1 MALIPYGKQHLSE
14 QDYAAVLEVLKSDYL
29 TQGPQVPAF
38 EAAVAELTGAAHAVA
53 VNSATSALHLACL
66 ALGLGPG
73 DRLWTSPI
81 TFVASA
87 NCGRY
92 CGAEVDFVDIDPNT
106 RNLCPQQLAKKL
118 AQAAATQSL
127 PKVLVVVHMA
137 GASAPMAEI
146 AALTKRYQ
154 VAIIEDA
161 SHAMGA
167 SYQEAA
173 VGGCQFSDISV
184 FSFHPVKVVTAGE
197 AGVATTQNATLAK
210 ALRQLR
216 SHGITRDAED
226 SHAVLPPWGY
236 EQHALGMNYRLSDI
250 HAALGRSQLT
260 QLRSFI
266 ARRFALAERYHQA
279 LADLPVKRP
288 VLDPESAWHLYL
300 IELEHADTRR
310 AVFEAMRA
318 QGIGV
323 NVHYIP
329 VHTQPYYQALG
340 FQHGDFPLAEQ
351 YYAGALTLPLYPD
364 LTEQQQDTVIAALQ
378 KAIED
383 A

>member
-1 MALIPYGKQHLSE
+1 MIPYGKQHLSE

-66 ALGLGPG
+66 ALGLGPD

-92 CGAEVDFVDIDPNT
+92 CGAAVDFVDIDPNT

-118 AQAAATQSL
+118 AQAAATQTL

-146 AALTKRYQ
+146 AALAKRYQ

-161 SHAMGA
+161 SHAMGT
-167 SYQEAA
+167 SYQEAS
-173 VGGCQFSDISV
+173 VGGCQYSDISV

-197 AGVATTQNATLAK
+197 AGVATTQHATLAK
-210 ALRQLR
+210 ALRLLR

-226 SHAVLPPWGY
+226 SHAALPPWGY

-288 VLDPESAWHLYL
+288 ILDPESAWHLYL
-300 IELEHADTRR
+300 IELEHADIRR

-329 VHTQPYYQALG
+329 VHTQPYYQAQG
-340 FQHGDFPLAEQ
+340 FQPGDFPLAEQ

-378 KAIED
+378 KAIEERSQ
-383 A
+383 

>member
-1 MALIPYGKQHLSE
+1 MSISTRTP
-14 QDYAAVLEVLKSDYL
+14 
-29 TQGPQVPAF
+29 
-38 EAAVAELTGAAHAVA
+38 
-53 VNSATSALHLACL
+53 
-66 ALGLGPG
+66 
-73 DRLWTSPI
+73 
-81 TFVASA
+81 
-87 NCGRY
+87 
-92 CGAEVDFVDIDPNT
+92 

-118 AQAAATQSL
+118 AQAAATQTL

-146 AALTKRYQ
+146 AALAKRYQ

-161 SHAMGA
+161 SHAMGT
-167 SYQEAA
+167 SYQEAS
-173 VGGCQFSDISV
+173 VGGCQYSDISV

-197 AGVATTQNATLAK
+197 AGVATTQHATLAK
-210 ALRQLR
+210 ALRLLR

-226 SHAVLPPWGY
+226 SHAALPPWGY

-288 VLDPESAWHLYL
+288 ILDPESAWHLYL
-300 IELEHADTRR
+300 IELEHADIRR

-329 VHTQPYYQALG
+329 VHTQPYYQAQG
-340 FQHGDFPLAEQ
+340 FQPGDFPLAEQ

-378 KAIED
+378 KAIEERSQ
-383 A
+383 

>member
-1 MALIPYGKQHLSE
+1 MIPYGKQHLSE

-92 CGAEVDFVDIDPNT
+92 CGAEVDFVDIDPHT
-106 RNLCPQQLAKKL
+106 RNLCPQQLAQKL
-118 AQAAATQSL
+118 AQAAATHTL

-146 AALTKRYQ
+146 AALAKRYQ

-167 SYQEAA
+167 HYQGTA
-173 VGGCQFSDISV
+173 VGGCQYSDISV

-197 AGVATTQNATLAK
+197 AGVATTQHATLAK

-226 SHAVLPPWGY
+226 SHAALPPWGY

-266 ARRFALAERYHQA
+266 TRRFALAERYHQA

-288 VLDPESAWHLYL
+288 ILDPESAWHLYL
-300 IELEHADTRR
+300 IELDHADTRR
-310 AVFEAMRA
+310 TVFEAMRV

-329 VHTQPYYQALG
+329 VHTQPYYQAQG
-340 FQHGDFPLAEQ
+340 FQPGDFPLAEQ

>member
-66 ALGLGPG
+66 ALGLGPD

-92 CGAEVDFVDIDPNT
+92 CGAAVDFVDIDPNT

-118 AQAAATQSL
+118 AQAAATQTL

-146 AALTKRYQ
+146 AALAKRYQ

-161 SHAMGA
+161 SHAMGT
-167 SYQEAA
+167 SYQEAS
-173 VGGCQFSDISV
+173 VGGCQYSDISV

-197 AGVATTQNATLAK
+197 AGVATTQHATLAK
-210 ALRQLR
+210 ALRLLR

-226 SHAVLPPWGY
+226 SHAALPPWGY

-288 VLDPESAWHLYL
+288 ILDPESAWHLYL
-300 IELEHADTRR
+300 IELEHADIRR

-329 VHTQPYYQALG
+329 VHTQPYYQAQG
-340 FQHGDFPLAEQ
+340 FQPGDFPLAEQ

-378 KAIED
+378 KAIEE

>member
-66 ALGLGPG
+66 ALELGPG

-106 RNLCPQQLAKKL
+106 RNLCPKQLAKKL
-118 AQAAATQSL
+118 AQAAATHTL

-146 AALTKRYQ
+146 AALAKRYQ

-167 SYQEAA
+167 HYQEAA
-173 VGGCQFSDISV
+173 VGGCQYSDISV

-210 ALRQLR
+210 ALCQLR

-226 SHAVLPPWGY
+226 CHAALPPWGY

-310 AVFEAMRA
+310 AVFEAMCA

-340 FQHGDFPLAEQ
+340 FEPGDFPLAEQ

-364 LTEQQQDTVIAALQ
+364 LTKQQQDTVIAALQ

>member
-92 CGAEVDFVDIDPNT
+92 CGAEVDFVDIDPHT
-106 RNLCPQQLAKKL
+106 RNLCPQQLAQKL
-118 AQAAATQSL
+118 AQAAATHTL

-146 AALTKRYQ
+146 AALAKRYQ

-167 SYQEAA
+167 HYQGTA
-173 VGGCQFSDISV
+173 VGGCQYSDISV

-197 AGVATTQNATLAK
+197 AGVATTQHATLAK

-226 SHAVLPPWGY
+226 SHAALPPWGY

-266 ARRFALAERYHQA
+266 TRRFALAERYHQA

-288 VLDPESAWHLYL
+288 ILDPESAWHLYL
-300 IELEHADTRR
+300 IELDHADTRR
-310 AVFEAMRA
+310 TVFEAMRV

-329 VHTQPYYQALG
+329 VHTQPYYQAQG
-340 FQHGDFPLAEQ
+340 FQPGDFPLAEQ